1 MEQKEKQEE
10 VVDMDEVVNK
20 ELEDSPVDPP
30 TDIGKFTDGET
41 KSEDAQQVM
50 KEERESD
57 K

>member
-30 TDIGKFTDGET
+30 TDITDGDS